1 MSGWQRPVRLVIAMI
16 GVAGAVYVALQFK
29 SRPPQDPSSPV
40 VRTDPTA
47 VFETTRGASSRT
59 TKTSKQGDMEYDLCR
74 TYDDNST
81 KCFGVKI
88 TAERSGRTYVTT
100 GKELFIGNN
109 ESETTL
115 TGNVEVTASDGLT
128 LRTETATNN
137 DADGMLRGPG
147 PVEFSRGRMSGSA
160 VGFTYS
166 KVTDVLHLLDKAV
179 VRIAPGEDGDAID
192 MRAATAIFN
201 RPEHLIHFNGQ
212 MRAVRRYEVTEA
224 DTAIAR
230 LRDDEEQLQR
240 MELRGQSRI
249 TGSRPGGGALR
260 GLKANEI
267 DLDYGEDGQ
276 SITRAAL
283 RGNSLIA
290 VSGERSATPRGRRG
304 APARGRGGETANRE
318 ITGTRLDVALAPDG
332 STPTGIVAQEN
343 AQLTIPAD
351 DTEPA
356 RTISAQSMTA
366 TGNEKQGLTNAR
378 FTGKTQFRERGDV
391 PRVATSE
398 VLDVTLA
405 SGLSTIEEARFTR
418 NVEFVEAELTATAAA
433 ARYDLDRGTLQL
445 SGTESV
451 PRIRNNRIDVR
462 AAAMDLEFEGP
473 QIVGKGNV
481 RSVLLPSKNQ
491 GAGKDDPKVPSMLK
505 ADEDVNVNAR
515 ELNYDGKA
523 SKATFTG
530 EANLFQAGSETRIRA
545 GSITIDDKTGDL
557 SASGNA
563 VTNTIL
569 VSENKDKKK
578 ERQKSEGTGKDFR
591 YEENTRRATYDGG
604 ARLIGM
610 LGTLDA
616 RKIELY
622 LKPSGDEIERVLG
635 FNDVVFT
642 ENKRKATGTRFD
654 YVASDDRYEIKGTP
668 VVIVDECGKPAK
680 GLTLVYFRKTD
691 RMTLDGGDARTQSRS
706 GRACS

>member
-1 MSGWQRPVRLVIAMI
+1 
-16 GVAGAVYVALQFK
+16 
-29 SRPPQDPSSPV
+29 
-40 VRTDPTA
+40 
-47 VFETTRGASSRT
+47 
-59 TKTSKQGDMEYDLCR
+59 
-74 TYDDNST
+74 
-81 KCFGVKI
+81 
-88 TAERSGRTYVTT
+88 
-100 GKELFIGNN
+100 
-109 ESETTL
+109 
-115 TGNVEVTASDGLT
+115 
-128 LRTETATNN
+128 
-137 DADGMLRGPG
+137 
-147 PVEFSRGRMSGSA
+147 
-160 VGFTYS
+160 
-166 KVTDVLHLLDKAV
+166 
-179 VRIAPGEDGDAID
+179 
-192 MRAATAIFN
+192 
-201 RPEHLIHFNGQ
+201 
-212 MRAVRRYEVTEA
+212 
-224 DTAIAR
+224 
-230 LRDDEEQLQR
+230 
-240 MELRGQSRI
+240 
-249 TGSRPGGGALR
+249 
-260 GLKANEI
+260 
-267 DLDYGEDGQ
+267 
-276 SITRAAL
+276 
-283 RGNSLIA
+283 
-290 VSGERSATPRGRRG
+290 
-304 APARGRGGETANRE
+304 
-318 ITGTRLDVALAPDG
+318 
-332 STPTGIVAQEN
+332 
-343 AQLTIPAD
+343 
-351 DTEPA
+351 
-356 RTISAQSMTA
+356 
-366 TGNEKQGLTNAR
+366 
-378 FTGKTQFRERGDV
+378 
-391 PRVATSE
+391 
-398 VLDVTLA
+398 
-405 SGLSTIEEARFTR
+405 
-418 NVEFVEAELTATAAA
+418 
-433 ARYDLDRGTLQL
+433 
-445 SGTESV
+445 
-451 PRIRNNRIDVR
+451 
-462 AAAMDLEFEGP
+462 
-473 QIVGKGNV
+473 
-481 RSVLLPSKNQ
+481 VLLPSKNK